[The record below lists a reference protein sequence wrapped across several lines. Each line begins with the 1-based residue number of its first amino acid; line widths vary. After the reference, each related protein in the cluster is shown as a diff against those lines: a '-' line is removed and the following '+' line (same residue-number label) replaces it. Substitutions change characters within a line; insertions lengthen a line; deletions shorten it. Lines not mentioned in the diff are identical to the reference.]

1 MSAASFR
8 RFSILLLAL
17 AAIGAIISF
26 EWAGDRSVFEEPQLA
41 APQSAKS
48 PVWVQS
54 LTELAGGRFEA
65 KGGADPNALV
75 RLYLNGSYLADLTA
89 GSDGRWE
96 YVTEHG
102 VPPGRY
108 VLRSDVVDRADGV
121 VTTRAEVRFAYA
133 PDSPSKALPP
143 PTVEPL
149 PRPAP
154 PLPQSPASGESPVL
168 APSPYVEKMNSLGAQ
183 IRNLPKGKIFLDAPA
198 AMMVGEA
205 REVEAR
211 VGLDAPLEALKG
223 RAPAGAQS
231 VSGVLAVSN
240 TMSAELTGAS
250 FEIVAE
256 SPKLQS
262 VAAGYPTVWR
272 WKVKAT
278 EDGDREL
285 EATLRALVT
294 NGDPHGQFI
303 DSFKASVKVSVRP
316 LTWTESLKS
325 LSEDVSAAQAIAVA
339 LVAIATAVLGW
350 LGFSRV
356 RQGAA
361 LPDPARSGKR
371 GYSRA
376 RLRNKKVPP

>member
-1 MSAASFR
+1 MAAASFR

-17 AAIGAIISF
+17 AAIGAVIAF
-26 EWAGDRSVFEEPQLA
+26 EWVGDRGVIEAPQLA
-41 APQSAKS
+41 APQPAKS

-65 KGGADPNALV
+65 KGGADPNAQV
-75 RLYLNGSYLADLTA
+75 RLYLNGSYLAELTA
-89 GSDGRWE
+89 GPDGRWE
-96 YVTEHG
+96 YAAERG

-108 VLRSDVVDRADGV
+108 VLRSDVVDRLNGG

-143 PTVEPL
+143 PTVDAL
-149 PRPAP
+149 P
-154 PLPQSPASGESPVL
+154 PLPQSPASGHSPTSSP
-168 APSPYVEKMNSLGAQ
+168 AANQSPYVERMNSLGAE

-198 AMMVGEA
+198 TMMVGEA

-211 VGLDAPLEALKG
+211 VGIDAPLEALKG
-223 RAPAGAQS
+223 RAPAGARS
-231 VSGVLAVSN
+231 ISGVLAVSN

-272 WKVKAT
+272 WKVRAT

-294 NGDPHGQFI
+294 NGDPDGQFI
-303 DSFKASVKVSVRP
+303 DSFKASVKVSVKP

-325 LSEDVSAAQAIAVA
+325 VSEDVSAAQAIAVA
-339 LVAIATAVLGW
+339 LVAMATALLGW

-356 RQGAA
+356 KQGAA
-361 LPDPARSGKR
+361 SPDPAKSGRR
-371 GYSRA
+371 GYSRT